1 MGFID
6 RFLARLDSVLVGY
19 VMNIFNVMASELRTI
34 WISML
39 ILLVTLMGIRII
51 AKGDFEPSEL
61 IITIFKAVIILS
73 LTTQWSNFSIFVYD
87 LFTNLPSE
95 IGQLAL
101 SGGGSGNAQTITR
114 LLSEHFEKLKDIGDK
129 ILEGASWMEFGKFMV
144 YGLLFIG
151 ALLLTFLGV
160 AFIALGKV
168 ATAVMLA
175 VAPIFILMLM
185 FKQTSNLF
193 EGWLRT
199 LCNYALLPLFV
210 YIILGLVLFLGE
222 DALTELETSVNGFTN
237 YLEATLNYLLFAF
250 TGFILLI
257 QAPSMASSVG
267 GGFSLSSM
275 NALNRLMNYGK
286 GTGKGVSNTAQKTVH
301 TSRKSADL
309 VKQAIKNARTPR
321 K

>member
-6 RFLARLDSVLVGY
+6 RFLARLDSALVGY

-34 WISML
+34 WVSML

-101 SGGGSGNAQTITR
+101 GTAGETSQTITQR
-114 LLSEHFEKLKDIGDK
+114 LSAHFEKLKDIGDK

-160 AFIALGKV
+160 GFIALGKV

-193 EGWLRT
+193 E
-199 LCNYALLPLFV
+199 
-210 YIILGLVLFLGE
+210 
-222 DALTELETSVNGFTN
+222 
-237 YLEATLNYLLFAF
+237 
-250 TGFILLI
+250 
-257 QAPSMASSVG
+257 
-267 GGFSLSSM
+267 
-275 NALNRLMNYGK
+275 
-286 GTGKGVSNTAQKTVH
+286 
-301 TSRKSADL
+301 
-309 VKQAIKNARTPR
+309 
-321 K
+321 